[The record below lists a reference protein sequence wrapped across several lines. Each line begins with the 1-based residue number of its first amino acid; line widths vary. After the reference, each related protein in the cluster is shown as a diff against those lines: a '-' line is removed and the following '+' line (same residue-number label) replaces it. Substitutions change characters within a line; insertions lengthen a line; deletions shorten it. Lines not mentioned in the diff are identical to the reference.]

1 MFFCTLKTLI
11 LLIRMYEIMGILQN
25 RLRYYIGSLL
35 LIALSFVLQQ
45 AAFTQVNAVEFG
57 KNRVQYEKFKWR
69 YYQTKNF
76 NVYFSQNGLA
86 LGKYAA
92 QLAEKELPALEDF
105 VEYGSQRRINIVVYN
120 NFNDLQQSNIGL
132 GIDWQNTGGVTKF
145 VNNKMIVYFNGD
157 HENLKKQIRQ
167 GIAKVLLENLL
178 FGDDLGE
185 FASNQALLDLPKW
198 LTEGYI
204 MYAAE
209 NWSPALDDQL
219 KSALLSGNYRTFYQF
234 AFDKPELAGHAF
246 WRFIADNYRKDN
258 VTYFLYLARIYKSL
272 NSASL
277 KVTKKKFKEVL
288 NEFMEKE
295 ADKYYKDLRGRRNAP
310 KGSVVALEEVNKNLD
325 YYRFQAN
332 PNPRNSTYAVV
343 RFKKGIYRIELED
356 FGFKRKILLKSGVL
370 DNQNEIN
377 PNYPQ
382 LAWDP
387 KGSKLVVV
395 YSEKNKLKMFVFD
408 LTTRLKTF
416 KQELPE
422 EFDQVTDVKYMLDQ
436 NTLLFSAVKNG
447 YSDIFVYKIKEQT
460 LEQITNDV
468 YDDLDPS
475 FVAFPNRTGIIFS
488 SNRPS
493 GNAVNS
499 DTALP
504 SNNPYNIFLADNWN
518 KSEFRQIS
526 QLTHV
531 KYGNARYP
539 MQYNTNHFTFV
550 NDEMGIA
557 NRYAGFFTTR
567 KAGVD
572 TIYRIGDELLR
583 NPDNAELDSTLQ
595 VWNKNEPDSIGYM
608 AVTTDSA
615 YAFPI
620 TNYQSG
626 LQETRI
632 AGDGG
637 QVSEVRQEGDLK
649 LLYKLKVNDDAL
661 KRRNINVR
669 PTEYMKKVM
678 EQDKVVKG
686 AATIYQPVTIDTTQ
700 NQGNVFQSEFETD
713 KTDSTIEGRVFD
725 ANNQPVEET
734 ILSDA
739 KLYDYRLKFATEY
752 SVSGFNNS
760 VLMTRWQPYGGGGGP
775 IYLTNGNSNLNGI
788 VRIGV
793 SDLFEDIKFIGGFR
807 LGLSLD
813 DKDVLFSFYNMR
825 RRLDWGLTYYRSTVT
840 DYPFYREEDS
850 PLNLLPNKL
859 FSNIY
864 QVNVSYPWDKV
875 RSLRANVALRTDRV
889 AIKTLVDFPPALA
902 VGDTVKNSLL
912 THFEYVH
919 DNSINPTLN
928 IWNGLRY
935 KIYTDINTDL
945 TKNKQ
950 GKFTFNVGT
959 DIRYYYPIYRN
970 FIWAGRGAV
979 DISWGSQKILY
990 YLGGTDSWI
999 SPKFSNAARPAP
1011 DQSYAYQSLAVNL
1024 RGYRQNVANGNN
1036 AVVINSEFRL
1046 PVFTTLLS
1054 RPINN
1059 AFLRNFQLVQ
1069 FVDLGTAWNGA
1080 YNKLTRPYISYV
1092 DQSVQVILKGNG
1104 VGPFAGGYGFGLRS
1118 TLLGYFLR
1126 VDAGWPMSG
1135 FFKGKP
1141 LWYFSLGLDF

>member
-1 MFFCTLKTLI
+1 
-11 LLIRMYEIMGILQN
+11 MYEIMGIFQN
-25 RLRYYIGSLL
+25 RLRYAITSILVMVFFLMAGHDVFS
-35 LIALSFVLQQ
+35 
-45 AAFTQVNAVEFG
+45 QVNEVEFG
-57 KNRVQYEKFKWR
+57 KNRVQYDKKKWR
-69 YYQTKNF
+69 YYQTRNF
-76 NVYFSQNGLA
+76 NIYFSQNGLA
-86 LGKYAA
+86 LAKFSA
-92 QLAEKELPALEDF
+92 QLAEKELPGLEDF
-105 VEYGSQRRINIVVYN
+105 VEYGSQRRINIIVYN
-120 NFNDLQQSNIGL
+120 HFNDLQQSNIGL

-198 LTEGYI
+198 LTEGYVS
-204 MYAAE
+204 YAAE
-209 NWSPALDDQL
+209 NWSPTLDDQL
-219 KSALLSGNYRTFYQF
+219 KSALLSGDYRTFYQF
-234 AFDKPELAGHAF
+234 AFDKPNLAGHAF
-246 WRFIADNYRKDN
+246 WRFIADTYRKDN

-288 NEFMEKE
+288 SEFMEKE
-295 ADKYYKDLRGRRNAP
+295 ADKYYKDLKGRRNAP
-310 KGSVVALEEVNKNLD
+310 KGSVVTIEEVNKNLD

-332 PNPRNSTYAVV
+332 PNPRNNTYAVV

-377 PNYPQ
+377 PNYPL

-395 YSEKNKLKMFVFD
+395 YSAKGKLRMFVFD
-408 LTTRLKTF
+408 LAKRLKTT
-416 KQELPE
+416 KQLLPE
-422 EFDQVTDVKYMLDQ
+422 EFDQVTDVKYMLND

-447 YSDIFVYKIKEQT
+447 YSDIFVYKIKEET
-460 LEQITNDV
+460 IEQITNDV
-468 YDDLDPS
+468 FDDLDPS

-504 SNNPYNIFLADNWN
+504 SNNPYNIFLVDNWN
-518 KSEFRQIS
+518 KTDFRQIS

-572 TIYRIGDELLR
+572 TIYRVGDELLR
-583 NPDNAELDSTLQ
+583 NPDSAELDSILQ
-595 VWNKNEPDSIGYM
+595 VWNKPAPDSVGYM
-608 AVTTDSA
+608 AITTDSA

-637 QVSEVRQEGDLK
+637 QVSEVRQEGNLK
-649 LLYKLKVNDDAL
+649 LLYKLRVNDVAL
-661 KRRNINVR
+661 KKRNINVR

-678 EQDKVVKG
+678 EQDRITKG
-686 AATIYQPVTIDTTQ
+686 AATFYQPA
-700 NQGNVFQSEFETD
+700 GNDSTGKPGAVFQSEFEEER
-713 KTDSTIEGRVFD
+713 KEADSSKAGQVFEVHE
-725 ANNQPVEET
+725 QPVEET
-734 ILSDA
+734 ILSKA
-739 KLYDYRLKFATEY
+739 KLYDYRLKFSTEY
-752 SVSGFNNS
+752 AVSGFNNS

-793 SDLFEDIKFIGGFR
+793 SDLLEDFKFIGGFR
-807 LGLSLD
+807 LGLNLD
-813 DKDVLFSFYNMR
+813 DKDVLLSFYNMR
-825 RRLDWGLTYYRSTVT
+825 KRLDWGLTYYRSTVT
-840 DYPFYREEDS
+840 NYPFYNPEDEPIS
-850 PLNLLPNKL
+850 LLPNKL

-864 QVNVSYPWDKV
+864 QVNLSYPFDRV
-875 RSLRANVALRTDRV
+875 RSLRANIAFRTDKV
-889 AIKTLVDFPPALA
+889 AIKTFVNYPPALA
-902 VGDTVKNSLL
+902 IGDTVKNSLL
-912 THFEYVH
+912 SHFEYVH

-935 KIYTDINTDL
+935 KIYTDLNTDL

-970 FIWAGRGAV
+970 FIWAARGAI

-999 SPKFSNAARPAP
+999 APKFNDAIKPAP
-1011 DQSYAYQSLAVNL
+1011 EQSYAYQSLAVNL
-1024 RGYRQNVANGNN
+1024 RGYKQNIANGNN
-1036 AVVINSEFRL
+1036 AIVINSEFRL

-1059 AFLRNFQLVQ
+1059 AFLRNFQLIQ
-1069 FVDLGTAWNGA
+1069 FVDLGSAWNGA
-1080 YNKLTRPYISYV
+1080 YNKLKRPTESYV
-1092 DQSVQVILKGNG
+1092 FESVRVNFKGSG
-1104 VGPFAGGYGFGLRS
+1104 VGPFAGGYGFGVRS

-1135 FFKGKP
+1135 FFNGKP
-1141 LWYFSLGLDF
+1141 IWYFSLGLDF

>member
-45 AAFTQVNAVEFG
+45 AAFTQVNSVEFG

-92 QLAEKELPALEDF
+92 QLAEKELPGLEDF

-120 NFNDLQQSNIGL
+120 NFNDLQQSNVGL

-219 KSALLSGNYRTFYQF
+219 KSALLSGNYRNFYQF

-422 EFDQVTDVKYMLDQ
+422 EFDQVNDVKYMLDQ

-447 YSDIFVYKIKEQT
+447 YSDIFVYKMKEQT

-504 SNNPYNIFLADNWN
+504 SDNPYNIFLADNWN

-661 KRRNINVR
+661 KRRNVNVR

-725 ANNQPVEET
+725 ANNEPVEET

-775 IYLTNGNSNLNGI
+775 IYLTNGNSNLSGI

-793 SDLFEDIKFIGGFR
+793 SDLFE
-807 LGLSLD
+807 

-935 KIYTDINTDL
+935 KVYTDINTDL

-999 SPKFSNAARPAP
+999 SPKFSNAAQPAP

>member
-1 MFFCTLKTLI
+1 
-11 LLIRMYEIMGILQN
+11 MGITKN
-25 RLRYYIGSLL
+25 KACYYIVGIFGIVLL
-35 LIALSFVLQQ
+35 WMMSQPVFS
-45 AAFTQVNAVEFG
+45 QVNAEEFG
-57 KNRVQYEKFKWR
+57 KNRVQYKKMKWR
-69 YYQTKNF
+69 FYQSRNF

-92 QLAEKELPALEDF
+92 QIAEKELPGMEDF

-120 NFNDLQQSNIGL
+120 SFDELQQSNIGL
-132 GIDWQNTGGVTKF
+132 GIDWQNTGGVTRF
-145 VNNKMIVYFNGD
+145 VNNKMIVYFDGN
-157 HENLKKQIRQ
+157 HENLRIQIRE

-198 LTEGYI
+198 LTDGYVK
-204 MYAAE
+204 YAGE
-209 NWSPALDDQL
+209 NWSPALDDKL
-219 KSALLSGNYRTFYQF
+219 KSALLSGDYRSFYQF

-288 NEFMEKE
+288 KEFMEKE
-295 ADKYYKDLRGRRNAP
+295 SDKYYKDLKGRRNAP
-310 KGSVVALEEVNKNLD
+310 KGSVVTIEEINKNLD

-332 PNPRNSTYAVV
+332 PNPRNNTYAVV

-356 FGFKRKILLKSGVL
+356 FGYKRKILLKSGVL

-377 PNYPQ
+377 PNYPL

-387 KGSKLVVV
+387 KGSQLVVI
-395 YSEKNKLKMFVFD
+395 YSEKSKLKMFVYD
-408 LTTRLKTF
+408 LATRLKKF

-422 EFDQVTDVKYMLDQ
+422 EFGQVLDVKYMLDQ
-436 NTLLFSAVKNG
+436 NTLLFSAVNNG
-447 YSDIFVYKIKEQT
+447 YSDIFVYKINEQT
-460 LEQITNDV
+460 LNQITHDV

-493 GNAVNS
+493 GNALNS

-504 SNNPYNIFLADNWN
+504 SNNRFNIFLVDNWN
-518 KSEFRQIS
+518 RTEFRQIS
-526 QLTHV
+526 QLTNI
-531 KYGNARYP
+531 KNGNARYP

-572 TIYRIGDELLR
+572 TVYRVGDELLR
-583 NPDNAELDSTLQ
+583 NPEPAELDSILQ
-595 VWNKNEPDSIGYM
+595 VWNKTAPDSIGYIS
-608 AVTTDSA
+608 VTTDSA
-615 YAFPI
+615 YSFPI
-620 TNYQSG
+620 TNYQSS

-632 AGDGG
+632 AGDFG
-637 QVSEVRQEGDLK
+637 QVSEVRQEGNLK
-649 LLYKLKVNDDAL
+649 LLYKLKVNYDAL
-661 KRRNINVR
+661 KKRNVNVR

-678 EQDKVVKG
+678 EQER
-686 AATIYQPVTIDTTQ
+686 AAAGTATFYQPVTPDTAVVP
-700 NQGNVFQSEFETD
+700 GNEFQSEFED
-713 KTDSTIEGRVFD
+713 EAPDSSRLGRAYHLNELTV
-725 ANNQPVEET
+725 APST
-734 ILSDA
+734 LSQA

-760 VLMTRWQPYGGGGGP
+760 VLLTRWQPYGGGGGP
-775 IYLTNGNSNLNGI
+775 IYLTNGSSNLNGI

-807 LGLSLD
+807 IGLNLD
-813 DKDVLFSFYNMR
+813 DKDVLLSFYNMR
-825 RRLDWGLTYYRSTVT
+825 KRLDWGLTYYRSTVT
-840 DYPFYREEDS
+840 DYPFYKQDDF
-850 PLNLLPNKL
+850 PLSVLPNKL

-864 QVNVSYPWDKV
+864 QVNLSYPLDRV
-875 RSLRANVALRTDRV
+875 RSLRAHVALRNDRV
-889 AIKTLVDFPPALA
+889 AIKTFVNYPPATA
-902 VGDTVKNSLL
+902 IGDTVKNSLL
-912 THFEYVH
+912 THLEYVH
-919 DNSINPTLN
+919 DNTINPTLN

-935 KIYTDINTDL
+935 KIYSDINTDL
-945 TKNKQ
+945 TKNKE
-950 GKFTFNVGT
+950 GKLTFNVGT

-970 FIWAGRGAV
+970 FIWAARGAV
-979 DISWGSQKILY
+979 DMSWGSQKILY
-990 YLGGTDSWI
+990 YLGGSDSWI
-999 SPKFSNAARPAP
+999 APKFNNSNPPAP
-1011 DQSYAYQSLAVNL
+1011 DMTYAYQSLAVNL
-1024 RGYRQNVANGNN
+1024 RGYKQNVANGNN

-1059 AFLRNFQLVQ
+1059 AFVRNFQLIQ
-1069 FVDLGTAWNGA
+1069 FIDLGSAWNGA
-1080 YNKLTRPYISYV
+1080 YNKISRPYQTYV
-1092 DQSVQVILKGNG
+1092 DGPIRVTLKGSG

-1126 VDAGWPMSG
+1126 VDAGWPMTG
-1135 FFKGKP
+1135 FFSGKP
-1141 LWYFSLGLDF
+1141 IWYFSLGVDF

>member
-1 MFFCTLKTLI
+1 MH
-11 LLIRMYEIMGILQN
+11 EIMGIS
-25 RLRYYIGSLL
+25 RIKMRYYLVCLVWIAVSLFMGQG
-35 LIALSFVLQQ
+35 AVS
-45 AAFTQVNAVEFG
+45 QVNSVEFG
-57 KNRVQYEKFKWR
+57 KNRVQYKKFKWR
-69 YYQTKNF
+69 YYQTRNF

-92 QLAEKELPALEDF
+92 QLAEKELPGLEDF
-105 VEYGSQRRINIVVYN
+105 VEYGSQRRLNIVVYN

-132 GIDWQNTGGVTKF
+132 SVDWQNTGGVTKF
-145 VNNKMIVYFNGD
+145 VNNKMIVYFDGD

-167 GIAKVLLENLL
+167 GIAKVLLDNLL

-198 LTEGYI
+198 LTDGYV

-209 NWSPALDDQL
+209 NWSPALDDKL
-219 KSALLSGNYRTFYQF
+219 KSALLSGDYRSFYQL

-246 WRFIADNYRKDN
+246 WHYIADKYRKDN

-288 NEFMEKE
+288 KEFMEQE

-310 KGSVVALEEVNKNLD
+310 KGTVVALEEVNKNLD
-325 YYRFQAN
+325 YYRFQVN

-343 RFKKGIYRIELED
+343 RFRKGIYRIELED
-356 FGFKRKILLKSGVL
+356 FGFKRKVLLKSGVL

-377 PNYPQ
+377 PNYPL

-408 LTTRLKTF
+408 LTKRLKTS

-422 EFDQVTDVKYMLDQ
+422 EFDQVNDVKYMLNE

-447 YSDIFVYKIKEQT
+447 YSDIFVYKIQEQT
-460 LEQITNDV
+460 VEQITNDV

-493 GNAVNS
+493 GNALNS

-504 SNNPYNIFLADNWN
+504 SNNRYNIFLVDNWN
-518 KSEFRQIS
+518 KTEFRQIS
-526 QLTHV
+526 QLTHLQ
-531 KYGNARYP
+531 YGNARYP

-550 NDEMGIA
+550 DDGMGIA

-583 NPDNAELDSTLQ
+583 NPDHTELDSTLQ
-595 VWNKNEPDSIGYM
+595 VWNKNEPDSVGYV
-608 AVTTDSA
+608 AITTDSA
-615 YAFPI
+615 YTFPI
-620 TNYQSG
+620 TNYQSS

-637 QVSEVRQEGDLK
+637 QVSEVRQEGNLK
-649 LLYKLKVNDDAL
+649 MLYKLKVNEDAL
-661 KRRNINVR
+661 KRRNVNVR
-669 PTEYMKKVM
+669 PTEYMKKIM
-678 EQDKVVKG
+678 EQDKMVKG
-686 AATIYQPVTIDTTQ
+686 AATVYIPSAVDTTRDE
-700 NQGNVFQSEFETD
+700 GAVFQSEFED
-713 KTDSTIEGRVFD
+713 EKPDSSGIGKIFD
-725 ANNQPVEET
+725 VAEVPEEET
-734 ILSDA
+734 LLSQA
-739 KLYDYRLKFATEY
+739 KLYDYRLKFNTEY

-760 VLMTRWQPYGGGGGP
+760 VLMTRWQPYTGGSGP
-775 IYLTNGNSNLNGI
+775 IFLTNGSSNLNGI

-793 SDLFEDIKFIGGFR
+793 SDLFEDIRFIGGFR
-807 LGLSLD
+807 LGLNLD
-813 DKDVLFSFYNMR
+813 DKDVLFSFNNMR
-825 RRLDWGLTYYRSTVT
+825 KRVDWGLTYYRSTIT
-840 DYPFYREEDS
+840 NYPFYRSDDVRS
-850 PLNLLPNKL
+850 IIDNKL
-859 FSNIY
+859 YSNLY
-864 QVNVSYPWDKV
+864 QFNVTYPWDKV
-875 RSLRANVALRTDRV
+875 RSLRANIAFRTDRV
-889 AIKTLVDFPPALA
+889 TLRTSQYYPPEYTLA
-902 VGDTVKNSLL
+902 VPDTVTNGLL
-912 THFEYVH
+912 THLEYVH
-919 DNSINPTLN
+919 DNTINPTLN

-945 TKNKQ
+945 TKTKQ
-950 GKFTFNVGT
+950 GKLTFNVGT
-959 DIRYYYPIYRN
+959 DIRYYYPIFRN
-970 FIWAGRGAV
+970 FIWAARGGI

-999 SPKFSNAARPAP
+999 APKFNNALKPAP
-1011 DQSYAYQSLAVNL
+1011 DQSYTYQSLAVNL
-1024 RGYRQNVANGNN
+1024 RGYRQNAANGNN

-1059 AFLRNFQLVQ
+1059 AFIRNFQLIQ
-1069 FVDLGTAWNGA
+1069 FIDLGTAWNGA
-1080 YNKLTRPYISYV
+1080 YDKIGRPSSVYGYPP
-1092 DQSVQVILKGNG
+1092 VQVTFKNDGL
-1104 VGPFAGGYGFGLRS
+1104 GPFVGGYGFGLRS

-1126 VDAGWPMSG
+1126 VDAGWPMNG
-1135 FFKGKP
+1135 FFRGKP
-1141 LWYFSLGLDF
+1141 IWYFSLGLDF

>member
-1 MFFCTLKTLI
+1 
-11 LLIRMYEIMGILQN
+11 MGISQN
-25 RLRYYIGSLL
+25 RLRYYLGIFTVIAG
-35 LIALSFVLQQ
+35 LILIEN
-45 AAFTQVNAVEFG
+45 AAYAQVNSVEFG

-86 LGKYAA
+86 LGKFGA
-92 QLAEKELPALEDF
+92 QLAEKELPQLEDF
-105 VEYGSQRRINIVVYN
+105 VEYGSQRRINIVIYN
-120 NFNDLQQSNIGL
+120 NFNELQQSNIGL

-167 GIAKVLLENLL
+167 GIARNLLDNLL

-198 LTEGYI
+198 LTDGYV

-209 NWSPALDDQL
+209 NWSPELDDKL
-219 KSALLSGNYRTFYQF
+219 KSALLSGNYKNFYQF
-234 AFDKPELAGHAF
+234 AFEKPELAGHAF
-246 WRFIADNYRKDN
+246 WHFIADNYRKDN

-272 NSASL
+272 NSASM
-277 KVTKKKFKEVL
+277 KVTKQKFKAVL
-288 NEFMEKE
+288 AEFMEKE
-295 ADKYYKDLRGRRNAP
+295 SDKYYKDLRGRRNAP
-310 KGSVVALEEVNKNLD
+310 KGNVVALEEVNNNLD

-382 LAWDP
+382 MAWDP
-387 KGSKLVVV
+387 KGSKLAVI
-395 YSEKNKLKMFVFD
+395 YMEKNKPRMFIYD
-408 LTTRLKTF
+408 LVKRLKTF

-422 EFDQVTDVKYMLDQ
+422 EFDQVNDVKYMLDQ

-447 YSDIFVYKIKEQT
+447 YSDIFIYKIQDQT
-460 LEQITNDV
+460 LQQITNDV

-475 FVAFPNRTGIIFS
+475 FVAFPGKTGILFS

-493 GNAVNS
+493 GNAISS
-499 DTALP
+499 DTVLP
-504 SNNPYNIFLADNWN
+504 SDNHYNIFLVDNWN

-526 QLTHV
+526 KLTSV

-539 MQYNTNHFTFV
+539 MQYNTSHFTFV

-567 KAGVD
+567 KLGVD
-572 TIYRIGDELLR
+572 TIYKVGDELLR
-583 NPDNAELDSTLQ
+583 NPDNEELDSTLK
-595 VWNKNEPDSIGYM
+595 VWNKTEPDSTGYM
-608 AVTTDSA
+608 AITSDSA
-615 YAFPI
+615 YSFPI

-637 QVSEVRQEGDLK
+637 QVTEVRQEGDLK
-649 LLYKLKVNDDAL
+649 MLYKLKVNDDAL
-661 KRRNINVR
+661 KKRNINVR
-669 PTEYMKKVM
+669 PTEYMKKII
-678 EQDKVVKG
+678 EQDKVAKG
-686 AATIYQPVTIDTTQ
+686 SATVYQPVTTDTAKKQ
-700 NQGNVFQSEFETD
+700 EDIFQSEFENE
-713 KTDSTIEGRVFD
+713 KKDSAVTGRVI
-725 ANNQPVEET
+725 EEVAEQDET
-734 ILSDA
+734 VLSKA
-739 KLYDYRLKFATEY
+739 KLYDYRLKFSTEY

-793 SDLFEDIKFIGGFR
+793 TDLMEDIKFTGGFR
-807 LGLSLD
+807 LGLNLE

-840 DYPFYREEDS
+840 NYNFYKPED
-850 PLNLLPNKL
+850 LPKSALDNKL
-859 FSNIY
+859 YSNIY
-864 QVNVSYPWDKV
+864 QLNLAYPLDKV
-875 RSLRANVALRTDRV
+875 RSVRANIGFRTDRV
-889 AIKTLVDFPPALA
+889 TIKTNPNYPDALKFE
-902 VGDTVKNSLL
+902 DTVMNSILSHL
-912 THFEYVH
+912 EYVH
-919 DNSINPTLN
+919 DNTINPVLN
-928 IWNGLRY
+928 IWHGLRY
-935 KIYTDINTDL
+935 KIYTDINTDM
-945 TKNKQ
+945 TKTKQ
-950 GKFTFNVGT
+950 GKLTFNVGT

-999 SPKFSNAARPAP
+999 SPKFNDANKPAP
-1011 DQSYAYQSLAVNL
+1011 DQTYAYQSLAVNL
-1024 RGYRQNVANGNN
+1024 RGYRQNAANGNN

-1046 PVFTTLLS
+1046 PVLS
-1054 RPINN
+1054 TFLNRPINN
-1059 AFLRNFQLVQ
+1059 AFLRNFQVIQ
-1069 FVDLGTAWNGA
+1069 FIDLGSAWNGA
-1080 YNKLTRPYISYV
+1080 YSAIQRPTATYINNTQNVEVKFKSP
-1092 DQSVQVILKGNG
+1092 G
-1104 VGPFAGGYGFGLRS
+1104 VGPFVGGYGFGLRS

-1126 VDAGWPMSG
+1126 LDAGWPMSG
-1135 FFKGKP
+1135 FFNGKP
-1141 LWYFSLGLDF
+1141 VWYFSLGLDF

>member
-92 QLAEKELPALEDF
+92 QLAEKELPGLEDF

-120 NFNDLQQSNIGL
+120 NFNDLQQSNVGL

-219 KSALLSGNYRTFYQF
+219 KSALLSGNYRNFYQF

-422 EFDQVTDVKYMLDQ
+422 EFDQVNDVKYMLDQ

-447 YSDIFVYKIKEQT
+447 YSDIFVYKMKEQT

-504 SNNPYNIFLADNWN
+504 SDNPYNIFLADNWN

-661 KRRNINVR
+661 KRRNVNVR

-725 ANNQPVEET
+725 ANNEPVEET

-935 KIYTDINTDL
+935 KVYTDINTDL

>member
-45 AAFTQVNAVEFG
+45 AAFTQVNSVEFG

-92 QLAEKELPALEDF
+92 QLAEKELPGLEDF

-120 NFNDLQQSNIGL
+120 NFNDLQQSNVGL

-219 KSALLSGNYRTFYQF
+219 KSALLSGNYRNFYQF

-408 LTTRLKTF
+408 LATRLKTF

-447 YSDIFVYKIKEQT
+447 YSDIFVYKMKEQT

-504 SNNPYNIFLADNWN
+504 SDNPYNIFLADNWN

-661 KRRNINVR
+661 KRRNVNVR
-669 PTEYMKKVM
+669 PTEYMKKVI

-725 ANNQPVEET
+725 ANNEPVEET

-935 KIYTDINTDL
+935 KVYTDINTDL

-1118 TLLGYFLR
+1118 TL
-1126 VDAGWPMSG
+1126 
-1135 FFKGKP
+1135 
-1141 LWYFSLGLDF
+1141 

>member
-45 AAFTQVNAVEFG
+45 AAFTQVNSVEFG

-92 QLAEKELPALEDF
+92 QLAEKELPGLEDF

-120 NFNDLQQSNIGL
+120 NFNDLQQSNVGL

-219 KSALLSGNYRTFYQF
+219 KSALLSGNYRNFYQF

-422 EFDQVTDVKYMLDQ
+422 EFDQVNDVKYMLDQ

-447 YSDIFVYKIKEQT
+447 YSDIFVYKMKEQT

-504 SNNPYNIFLADNWN
+504 SDNPYNIFLADNWN

-661 KRRNINVR
+661 KRRNVNVR

-725 ANNQPVEET
+725 ANNETVEET
-734 ILSDA
+734 ILS
-739 KLYDYRLKFATEY
+739 DYRLKFATEY

-935 KIYTDINTDL
+935 KVYTDINTDL

-999 SPKFSNAARPAP
+999 SPKFSNAAQPAP

>member
-1 MFFCTLKTLI
+1 MH
-11 LLIRMYEIMGILQN
+11 EIMGIL
-25 RLRYYIGSLL
+25 RIRMRYYLGCMVLLAVSLFIGQS
-35 LIALSFVLQQ
+35 AVS
-45 AAFTQVNAVEFG
+45 QVNSVEFG
-57 KNRVQYEKFKWR
+57 KNRVQYKKFKWR
-69 YYQTKNF
+69 YYQTRNF
-76 NVYFSQNGLA
+76 NIYFSQNGLA

-105 VEYGSQRRINIVVYN
+105 VEYGSQRRLNIVVYN

-132 GIDWQNTGGVTKF
+132 NIDWQNTGGVTKF
-145 VNNKMIVYFNGD
+145 VNNKMIVYFDGD

-167 GIAKVLLENLL
+167 GIAKVLLDNLL

-198 LTEGYI
+198 LTDGYV

-209 NWSPALDDQL
+209 NWSAALDDQL
-219 KSALLSGNYRTFYQF
+219 KSALLSGDYRSFYQF

-246 WRFIADNYRKDN
+246 WHYIADKYRKDN

-288 NEFMEKE
+288 REFMEQE

-310 KGSVVALEEVNKNLD
+310 KGTVVALEEVNRNLD
-325 YYRFQAN
+325 YYRFQVN

-395 YSEKNKLKMFVFD
+395 YSEKNKLKMFIYD
-408 LTTRLKTF
+408 LTKRLKTT

-422 EFDQVTDVKYMLDQ
+422 EFDQVNDVKYMLND

-447 YSDIFVYKIKEQT
+447 YSDIFVYKIQEQT
-460 LEQITNDV
+460 AEQITNDV

-493 GNAVNS
+493 GNAINS

-504 SNNPYNIFLADNWN
+504 SNYRYNVFLVDNWN
-518 KSEFRQIS
+518 KTEFRQIS

-531 KYGNARYP
+531 KYGNARFP
-539 MQYNTNHFTFV
+539 MQYNTNHFTFI

-572 TIYRIGDELLR
+572 TIYRVGDELLR

-595 VWNKNEPDSIGYM
+595 VWNKNEPDSIGFV
-608 AVTTDSA
+608 AITTDSA
-615 YAFPI
+615 YTFPI
-620 TNYQSG
+620 TNYQSS

-637 QVSEVRQEGDLK
+637 QVSEVRQEGNLK
-649 LLYKLKVNDDAL
+649 MLYKLKVNEDAL
-661 KRRNINVR
+661 KRRNVNVR

-678 EQDKVVKG
+678 EQDKMVKG
-686 AATIYQPVTIDTTQ
+686 AATVYIPSAGDTTQ
-700 NQGNVFQSEFETD
+700 NKGAIFQSEFED
-713 KTDSTIEGRVFD
+713 EKSDSSGVGKIFEATEE
-725 ANNQPVEET
+725 PEEET
-734 ILSDA
+734 VLSQA
-739 KLYDYRLKFATEY
+739 KLYDYRLKFNTEY

-760 VLMTRWQPYGGGGGP
+760 VLMTRWQPYTGGNGP

-793 SDLFEDIKFIGGFR
+793 SDLFEDIRFIGGFR
-807 LGLSLD
+807 LGLNLD
-813 DKDVLFSFYNMR
+813 DKDVLFSFHNMR
-825 RRLDWGLTYYRSTVT
+825 KRVDWGLTYYRSTIT
-840 DYPFYREEDS
+840 NYPFFKDTDVRSIID
-850 PLNLLPNKL
+850 NKL
-859 FSNIY
+859 YSNLY
-864 QVNVSYPWDKV
+864 QFNVSYPWDKV
-875 RSLRANVALRTDRV
+875 RSLRANIALRTDRV
-889 AIKTLVDFPPALA
+889 TLRTSQYYPPEYTLA
-902 VGDTVKNSLL
+902 APDTVTNGLL
-912 THFEYVH
+912 THVEYVH
-919 DNSINPTLN
+919 DNTINPTLN

-945 TKNKQ
+945 TNTKQ
-950 GKFTFNVGT
+950 GKLTFNVGT
-959 DIRYYYPIYRN
+959 DIRYYYPIFRN
-970 FIWAGRGAV
+970 FIWAARGGV

-999 SPKFSNAARPAP
+999 APKFNNAIKPAS
-1011 DQSYAYQSLAVNL
+1011 DQSYTYQSLAVNL
-1024 RGYRQNVANGNN
+1024 RGYRQNAANGNN

-1059 AFLRNFQLVQ
+1059 AFIRNFQLIQ
-1069 FVDLGTAWNGA
+1069 FIDLGTAWNGA
-1080 YNKLTRPYISYV
+1080 YDKIGRPSSVYGYPP
-1092 DQSVQVILKGNG
+1092 VQVTFKNDGL
-1104 VGPFAGGYGFGLRS
+1104 GPFVGGYGFGLRS

-1126 VDAGWPMSG
+1126 VDAGWPMNG
-1135 FFKGKP
+1135 FFRGKP
-1141 LWYFSLGLDF
+1141 IWYFSLGLDF

>member
-1 MFFCTLKTLI
+1 
-11 LLIRMYEIMGILQN
+11 MGISRN
-25 RLRYYIGSLL
+25 RQRYYFGNLALIGLL
-35 LIALSFVLQQ
+35 FFFQET
-45 AAFTQVNAVEFG
+45 AFAQVNAVEFG
-57 KNRVQYEKFKWR
+57 KNRVQYQKFKWR
-69 YYQTKNF
+69 YYQTNNF

-92 QLAEKELPALEDF
+92 QLAEKELPGLEDF
-105 VEYGSQRRINIVVYN
+105 VEYGSQRRMNIVVYN
-120 NFNDLQQSNIGL
+120 SFNEMEQSNIGL

-157 HENLKKQIRQ
+157 HKDLEKQIRQ
-167 GIAKVLLENLL
+167 GIAKTLVENLL

-198 LTEGYI
+198 LTDGYV

-209 NWSPALDDQL
+209 NWSPTLDDKL
-219 KSALLSGNYRTFYQF
+219 KSALLSGEYKSFYQF

-246 WRFIADNYRKDN
+246 WHFIADNYRKDN
-258 VTYFLYLARIYKSL
+258 VTYFLYLTRIYKNL

-277 KVTKKKFKEVL
+277 KITKKKFKEL
-288 NEFMEKE
+288 LAEFMERE
-295 ADKYYKDLRGRRNAP
+295 SDKYYQDIRGRRNAP
-310 KGSVVALEEVNKNLD
+310 KGNVVALEEVNDHLD

-332 PNPRNSTYAVV
+332 PNKRNSTYAVV

-387 KGSKLVVV
+387 KGTKLVVV
-395 YSEKNKLKMFVFD
+395 YMEKNKLKMFVFD
-408 LTTRLKTF
+408 LVKRLKTN

-422 EFDQVTDVKYMLDQ
+422 EFDQVTDVKYMLDE
-436 NTLLFSAVKNG
+436 NTLLFSAVKDG

-460 LEQITNDV
+460 LQQITNDV

-475 FVAFPNRTGIIFS
+475 FVAFPNRTGILFS

-493 GNAVNS
+493 GAAGNS

-504 SNNPYNIFLADNWN
+504 SNHQYNVFLVDNWN

-531 KYGNARYP
+531 KHGNARFP
-539 MQYNTNHFTFV
+539 MQYNSNHFTFV

-583 NPDNAELDSTLQ
+583 NPDSKELDSTLQ
-595 VWNKNEPDSIGYM
+595 VWNKSEPDSIGYM

-620 TNYQSG
+620 TNYQSS

-637 QVSEVRQEGDLK
+637 QVTEVRQEGDLK
-649 LLYKLKVNDDAL
+649 ILYKLRVNEDAL
-661 KRRNINVR
+661 KRRNISIR
-669 PTEYMKKVM
+669 PTEYMKKVL
-678 EQDKVVKG
+678 EQEKVVKG
-686 AATIYQPVTIDTTQ
+686 AATIYQPVQVDTTQ
-700 NQGNVFQSEFETD
+700 KENNYFQSEFETVPQNNQVP
-713 KTDSTIEGRVFD
+713 GRVFE
-725 ANNQPVEET
+725 VEEPPIEET
-734 ILSDA
+734 VLSEA
-739 KLYDYRLKFATEY
+739 KLYDYGLKFATEY
-752 SVSGFNNS
+752 SVTGFNNS
-760 VLMTRWQPYGGGGGP
+760 VLMSRWQPYSGGGGP
-775 IYLTNGNSNLNGI
+775 IYLTNGSANLSGM

-793 SDLFEDIKFIGGFR
+793 SDLFEDVKFVGGFR
-807 LGLSLD
+807 LGLNLD
-813 DKDVLFSFYNMR
+813 DKDVLFSFDNRR

-840 DYPFYREEDS
+840 NYPFYRNDDFRSIME
-850 PLNLLPNKL
+850 NKL
-859 FSNIY
+859 YSNLY
-864 QVNVSYPWDKV
+864 QVNFTYPWDKV

-889 AIKTLVDFPPALA
+889 TLKTNANYPPEYALAIKDSVR
-902 VGDTVKNSLL
+902 NSIL

-919 DNSINPTLN
+919 DNTINPTLN

-935 KIYTDINTDL
+935 KIYTDINSEL
-945 TKNKQ
+945 AKTKE
-950 GKFTFNVGT
+950 GKLTFNVGT

-970 FIWAGRGAV
+970 FIWAARGAV

-990 YLGGTDSWI
+990 YLGGTDSWMW
-999 SPKFSNAARPAP
+999 PKFNNTNQPAP
-1011 DQSYAYQSLAVNL
+1011 DQTYAYQSLAVNL
-1024 RGYRQNVANGNN
+1024 RGYRQNAANGNN

-1046 PVFTTLLS
+1046 PVFTTFLS

-1069 FVDLGTAWNGA
+1069 FIDLGTAWNGA
-1080 YNKLTRPYISYV
+1080 YDNISRPSATYGYPP
-1092 DQSVQVILKGNG
+1092 VQVTFENNG
-1104 VGPFAGGYGFGLRS
+1104 VGPFVGGYGFGARS
-1118 TLLGYFLR
+1118 TILGYFLR
-1126 VDAGWPMSG
+1126 LDTGWPMNG

-1141 LWYFSLGLDF
+1141 VWYFSMGLDF